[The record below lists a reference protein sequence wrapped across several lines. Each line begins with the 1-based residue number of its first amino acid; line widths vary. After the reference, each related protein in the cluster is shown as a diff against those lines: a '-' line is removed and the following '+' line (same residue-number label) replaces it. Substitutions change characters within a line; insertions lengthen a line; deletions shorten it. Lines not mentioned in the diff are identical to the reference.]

1 MFSSAG
7 RAESVEDGP
16 HIETVSE
23 LFFTE
28 AFEQFMQKLAI
39 EVRAIDLLEGAA
51 IALLSVTDQIRIE
64 TARPSDAALEE
75 RRL

>member
-1 MFSSAG
+1 
-7 RAESVEDGP
+7 
-16 HIETVSE
+16 
-23 LFFTE
+23 
-28 AFEQFMQKLAI
+28 MQKLSI

-64 TARPSDAALEE
+64 TARPSDAALKE